1 MRKFLATVVV
11 AFPISLGFGVG
22 ANAQEVIFS
31 AVGPTTQDY
40 QMGVAWS
47 NLMAES
53 GSDIKLTV
61 VDNGSVKGLRQVAA
75 ALKRKA
81 GVYG

>member
-53 GSDIKLTV
+53 G
-61 VDNGSVKGLRQVAA
+61 
-75 ALKRKA
+75 
-81 GVYG
+81 